1 MMMVEPISMAL
12 LSGAAGIGLALG
24 RLTKSSKETAEE
36 AETPQVVFQPGSNL
50 QFFSI
55 EDLIRPDE
63 LIHNAIKGNQ
73 VFINIKKIM
82 NAPDKL
88 YKFLHQ
94 LKIESQQND
103 LKLNQ
108 ITKELLLLS
117 RSGSPISV
125 KRLRN
130 IAKKKPDIDL
140 DLFAG

>member
-1 MMMVEPISMAL
+1 MVEPISMAL
-12 LSGAAGIGLALG
+12 ISGAAGIGLALG
-24 RLTKSSKETAEE
+24 RLTKSSKNGVEE
-36 AETPQVVFQPGSNL
+36 AETPQMVVQPGSKL
-50 QFFSI
+50 QFYAI

-73 VFINIKKIM
+73 IFINVKKIM
-82 NAPDKL
+82 GNPDKL

-103 LKLNQ
+103 LNLNQ

-125 KRLRN
+125 KRLKSM
-130 IAKKKPDIDL
+130 AKKKPDIDL